1 MQSYGWNIARPFII
15 STRIPS
21 ITNSSI
27 GWRSIREIFR
37 LWMKITRK
45 VLFLRNDILWYLKG
59 CHLSLII
66 RQNPTLISRVHA
78 ITYVTWN
85 CSVIERCFVQWG
97 AKSASHDKD
106 RRSKKPIF
114 RVSICAHVL
123 TRSMRE
129 AGFCNFCFSS
139 LDDAV
144 AFRGKRWKRAPTTKE
159 DEEMTRY
166 REAPVELFSP
176 VESGV
181 TVAESHLPRIALIPS
196 LFFLFPVH
204 CIQPWLDGKF
214 KAAYI
219 FSARQAIRRHHR
231 RVSTVRFFDSKSK
244 LHCLFTETFRSFS
257 IVFILAA
264 KFPLFHDLIQI
275 SFHVEDH
282 RETYLKFYPS
292 SPIWFTSLTFNLP
305 SFVWV
310 SNVFHQDELDH
321 NFQSKLNED
330 VESSPGEGQRFH
342 SPFTRRLDRSLNY
355 RGSGGSRYDRSTTEP
370 RRITARRPFT
380 LNRKQLSWRKI
391 LH

>member
-1 MQSYGWNIARPFII
+1 MF
-15 STRIPS
+15 
-21 ITNSSI
+21 
-27 GWRSIREIFR
+27 RSVR
-37 LWMKITRK
+37 
-45 VLFLRNDILWYLKG
+45 
-59 CHLSLII
+59 
-66 RQNPTLISRVHA
+66 
-78 ITYVTWN
+78 
-85 CSVIERCFVQWG
+85 
-97 AKSASHDKD
+97 AKSASRDKD
-106 RRSKKPIF
+106 RRSKKPIC

-129 AGFCNFCFSS
+129 AGFCNFCLSS

-144 AFRGKRWKRAPTTKE
+144 AFRAKRWKRAPTTKE

-181 TVAESHLPRIALIPS
+181 TVAESHLPRISLIPF

-257 IVFILAA
+257 VVFILTA
-264 KFPLFHDLIQI
+264 KLPLFHDLVQI
-275 SFHVEDH
+275 SFHVENH

-292 SPIWFTSLTFNLP
+292 SSIWFASVTFNLP

-321 NFQSKLNED
+321 NFQSKLNKD

-355 RGSGGSRYDRSTTEP
+355 RGSGGSRYDRSTTGP

-380 LNRKQLSWRKI
+380 LNRKQPS
-391 LH
+391 